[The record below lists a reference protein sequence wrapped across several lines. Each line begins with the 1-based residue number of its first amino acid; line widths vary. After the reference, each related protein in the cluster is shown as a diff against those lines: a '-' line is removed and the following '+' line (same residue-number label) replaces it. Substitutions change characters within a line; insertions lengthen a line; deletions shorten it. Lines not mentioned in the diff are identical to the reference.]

1 MTITQVG
8 ENIEALPFDYMN
20 LQMVLEELI
29 CNKNSGEIIYNF
41 VSNEYD
47 EQVAED
53 KDKWK
58 ERLEFIEI
66 IGNTNVCF
74 EEDDWGDEEE
84 N

>member
-1 MTITQVG
+1 M
-8 ENIEALPFDYMN
+8 
-20 LQMVLEELI
+20 
-29 CNKNSGEIIYNF
+29 
-41 VSNEYD
+41 SNEYD